1 MDMTYAASAVLQT
14 TAVLLQLT
22 AAFFAL
28 RLIRVTGGR
37 VSWIL
42 ISSAFCLMAIRR
54 SISLWEL
61 LAGGSNLPGALG

>member
-1 MDMTYAASAVLQT
+1 MDLTYAISAGLQIA
-14 TAVLLQLT
+14 AVLLQLI

-37 VSWIL
+37 VSWVL

-61 LAGGSNLPGALG
+61 LAGEP